1 MSARTDFKVPP
12 AVPVVMGLMLV
23 LSGWAPVSAAEL
35 KPETVRAWTQ
45 FVRVVHDQ
53 MQSRLRSGP
62 FLWVDEQPAR
72 TQAVRGGE
80 ILIAPVGMRN
90 PSPVAAGLIHHWVGA
105 AFLPGVSLD
114 DVFSV
119 VRDYNHY
126 KEFYR
131 PVVVDSKPLP
141 RSTADDRFSML
152 VLNHAIFSKIAMDGD
167 YAGSYTQVGPK
178 RWYSVTQSTRVQ
190 EVNNYGEASECL
202 LPEGTGSGFV
212 WRLYSLARFEER
224 DGGVYVELE
233 ALALSRDIPA
243 SLRWMVN
250 PVVRRISRSS
260 LLTSLEQTRDA
271 VHTSAAANHYPTV
284 AASTRSAM
292 ANFRV
297 SIPMPVAL
305 EISK

>member
-1 MSARTDFKVPP
+1 MSLRADRKLPP
-12 AVPVVMGLMLV
+12 AIPIVFGLVVA
-23 LSGWAPVSAAEL
+23 GWMPVSAAEL
-35 KPETVRAWTQ
+35 KPETLRAWNQ
-45 FVRVVHDQ
+45 VVHGVQDQ
-53 MQSRLRSGP
+53 MQLRLRSGP
-62 FLWVDEQPAR
+62 FLWLDEQAGR
-72 TQAVRGGE
+72 SQSVRSGE
-80 ILIAPVGMRN
+80 ILIAPIGTRS
-90 PSPVAAGLIHHWVGA
+90 PAPVADGLIHHWVGA
-105 AFLPGVSLD
+105 AFLPGVTLD

-131 PVVVDSKPLP
+131 PIVVDSKPLP
-141 RSTADDRFSML
+141 PSNTDDRFSML
-152 VLNHAIFSKIAMDGD
+152 VLNHALFSKIAMDGD

-178 RWYSVTQSTRVQ
+178 RWYSVTRSTRVQ
-190 EVNNYGEASECL
+190 EVHDYGEASECL
-202 LPEGTGSGFV
+202 LPEGTGSGFI
-212 WRLYSLARFEER
+212 WRVYSLARFEER

-250 PVVRRISRSS
+250 PVVRRISKSS

-271 VHTSAAANHYPTV
+271 VHPVTAANRYPTG

-292 ANFRV
+292 ANFKL